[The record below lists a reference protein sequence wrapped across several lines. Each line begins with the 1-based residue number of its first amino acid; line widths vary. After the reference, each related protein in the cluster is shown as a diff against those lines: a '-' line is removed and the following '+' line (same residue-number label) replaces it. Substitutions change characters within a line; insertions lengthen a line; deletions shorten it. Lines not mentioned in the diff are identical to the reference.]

1 MNKLKITTNVANN
14 RIASVVIN
22 GEEIS
27 YKISGLTL
35 EMKGGEYP
43 RALIEVPLSEIEVE
57 GEFDVLKKIPEER
70 DNKEII
76 SFSIGDIKTEIC
88 SEYIIKEI
96 GKKLEKE
103 LIKISKS

>member
-57 GEFDVLKKIPEER
+57 GEFDVLKKIPEEER
-70 DNKEII
+70 KSI
-76 SFSIGDIKTEIC
+76 SFNFESIKAEIDPEEFIEELGT
-88 SEYIIKEI
+88 S
-96 GKKLEKE
+96 LEKALME
-103 LIKISKS
+103 VSKS